1 MARSGHARLK
11 QLSDDFVLE
20 VSRTAWCDTLELPQK
35 TADTNFDSY
44 ALVKLDDKGGVQ
56 KELSLMLGMVPVSKR
71 QGRAA
76 QRYQG
81 IVPQLQWPCFQSK
94 LQREKLQ
101 RVLVT
106 AMKCKGTAVG
116 TKPAFIML
124 CASALAILQTER
136 LAFRAVIRLYDRFKL
151 DQYLCEQGKTT
162 SERICSFRLQYDS
175 KLVWEQVQLCQPCIA
190 DAFSRYE
197 CEDLFYDLMAAW
209 LPSLFICT
217 MDLNQQPVS
226 AFLPLLNRVVEASFK
241 QDPRTCMCQPS
252 PCLSKRQRVDA
263 REGLRA
269 VALCVLTQQREVFL
283 KARSRSQMEGVVARL
298 STHVPVDDDL
308 LTQVD
313 KELCRLKSDLPAKWD
328 TPLNWLAAALHLN

>member
-136 LAFRAVIRLYDRFKL
+136 LAFRAVMRLYDRFKL
-151 DQYLCEQGKTT
+151 GQYLAS
-162 SERICSFRLQYDS
+162 SESIRSSHLHYDS
-175 KLVWEQVQLCQPCIA
+175 KLLWERVQLCQPSIA
-190 DAFSRYE
+190 DAFSRNE
-197 CEDLFYDLMAAW
+197 CEDLFFDLMAAW
-209 LPSLFICT
+209 LPHLFICT
-217 MDLNQQPVS
+217 MDLKQQPIS

-241 QDPRTCMCQPS
+241 EDPRSCKCQPAG
-252 PCLSKRQRVDA
+252 CLSQRPRVDA
-263 REGLRA
+263 REGLRI
-269 VALCVLTQQREVFL
+269 VALCVLTQQQQVFL
-283 KARSRSQMEGVVARL
+283 TAQSRSQMEGVVARL
-298 STHVPVDDDL
+298 STHVPVDNDL
-308 LTQVD
+308 LTQID
-313 KELCRLKSDLPAKWD
+313 KELCRFKFDLTAKLD
-328 TPLNWLAAALHLN
+328 TSLSWLARVLHLN